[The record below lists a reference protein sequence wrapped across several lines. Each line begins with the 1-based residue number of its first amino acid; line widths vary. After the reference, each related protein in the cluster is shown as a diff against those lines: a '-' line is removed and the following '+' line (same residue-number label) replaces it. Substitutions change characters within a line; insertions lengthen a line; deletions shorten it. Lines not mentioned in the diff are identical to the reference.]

1 MKILVT
7 GGAGYIGS
15 HTYLKL
21 REAGHEPIIFDDF
34 SNSSHE
40 VIGRLQTLFQKRPT
54 VIEGDIRDRAA
65 LEAAIRTHK
74 CEAVI
79 HFAGAKA
86 VGESM
91 ANPLKYYS
99 INVAGSQS
107 LLEAMNNCGVK
118 KLIFSSS
125 ATVYGEPEVLPIP
138 EDHGL
143 CTASVY
149 GETKLMVENML
160 RALYSAD
167 PEWSIVILRY
177 FNPVGAHASGL
188 IGEDP
193 SDIPNNL
200 MPYVSQVAVGRR
212 EKLHIFG
219 GDYDTHDGTGV
230 RDFIHVVDL
239 AAGHVAALKL
249 LKQSQ
254 CTPINLGTGNGV
266 SVLDMVHAFEGVIG
280 REIPHVIVERRGG
293 DVASSYADPSRAQ
306 ELLGWKATYNVLD
319 MCRDAWKWQSL
330 NPMGYRD
337 TEEEKRIA

>member
-1 MKILVT
+1 MRILVT

-15 HTYLKL
+15 HTYLQL
-21 REAGHEPIIFDDF
+21 REAGHEPVIFDNF
-34 SNSSHE
+34 SNASHE
-40 VIGRLQTLFQKRPT
+40 VIARLETLFQQKPI
-54 VIEGDIRDRAA
+54 VVEGDIRDRDA
-65 LEAAIRTHK
+65 LEATIRQYQ

-91 ANPLKYYS
+91 SNPLKYFS

-107 LLEAMNNCGVK
+107 LLEAMDNCGVK

-125 ATVYGEPEVLPIP
+125 ATVYGEPEILPIP

-143 CTASVY
+143 STASVY
-149 GETKLMVENML
+149 GETKLIVENML
-160 RALYSAD
+160 RALQAAD
-167 PEWSIVILRY
+167 QQWSIVILRY
-177 FNPVGAHASGL
+177 FNPVGAHASGM

-212 EKLHIFG
+212 EKLHVFG

-249 LKQSQ
+249 LETPQ
-254 CTPINLGTGNGV
+254 CTPINLGTGNGI
-266 SVLDMVHAFEGVIG
+266 SVLDMVHAFEDVIG
-280 REIPHVIVERRGG
+280 REIPHEITQRREG
-293 DVASSYADPSRAQ
+293 DVASSFADPSRA
-306 ELLGWKATYNVLD
+306 EALLGWKASRDVLD
-319 MCRDAWKWQSL
+319 MCRDTWRWQSL
-330 NPMGYRD
+330 NPMGYREA
-337 TEEEKRIA
+337 EEEKRIA

>member
-1 MKILVT
+1 MRILVT

-15 HTYLKL
+15 HTYLQL
-21 REAGHEPIIFDDF
+21 REAGHEPIIFDNF

-40 VIGRLQTLFQKRPT
+40 VIARLQTLFQKRPT
-54 VIEGDIRDRAA
+54 VIEGDIRDREA
-65 LEAAIRTHK
+65 LEKAIRDYN

-91 ANPLKYYS
+91 SNPLKYYS

-107 LLEAMNNCGVK
+107 LLEAMDNCGVK

-138 EDHGL
+138 EDHEL
-143 CTASVY
+143 STASVY

-160 RALYSAD
+160 RALQTAD

-212 EKLHIFG
+212 DKLQVFG
-219 GDYDTHDGTGV
+219 GDYNTHDGTGV

-249 LKQSQ
+249 LHSPQ

-266 SVLDMVHAFEGVIG
+266 SVLDMVHAFEDTIG
-280 REIPHVIVERRGG
+280 REIPHEVVQRREG
-293 DVASSYADPSRAQ
+293 DVASSYADASRAK
-306 ELLGWKATYNVLD
+306 ELLGWKAAHDVID
-319 MCRDAWKWQSL
+319 MCRDTWKWQSL
-330 NPMGYRD
+330 NPMGYRNPD
-337 TEEEKRIA
+337 EEKRIA